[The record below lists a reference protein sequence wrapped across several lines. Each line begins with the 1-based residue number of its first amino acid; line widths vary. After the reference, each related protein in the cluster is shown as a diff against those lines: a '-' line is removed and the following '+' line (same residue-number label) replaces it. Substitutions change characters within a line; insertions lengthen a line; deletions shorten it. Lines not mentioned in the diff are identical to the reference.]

1 MKRMPGMNNI
11 PDHPVVADL
20 LQNGLPESPPV
31 YCPVCG
37 EECETFYK
45 NNHDSIFACENC
57 VVIEQAEYIF

>member
-1 MKRMPGMNNI
+1 MNPLHNANF

-20 LQNGLPESPPV
+20 LRNGLPESPPV

-45 NNHDSIFACENC
+45 NNRDSIFACENC
-57 VVIEQAEYIF
+57 VVIEQAEYIYD